1 MSPWEGPRQGRHSE
15 EGPHGPYFN
24 KIITFRA
31 QGAKKPSA
39 LSASLFHTFH
49 FSFIH
54 SQAHTLCL
62 LFSLSLSL
70 TFPFFLFLHPFTR
83 FTVKYKSTMPT
94 LSPKLALSCCSKALG
109 SRHTVHFV
117 SVLWPR

>member
-70 TFPFFLFLHPFTR
+70 SDISFLPL
-83 FTVKYKSTMPT
+83 
-94 LSPKLALSCCSKALG
+94 LASI
-109 SRHTVHFV
+109 HTVYCEVQVHNAHII
-117 SVLWPR
+117 S